1 MTIAK
6 FRHKGLKKFFNHGD
20 KSGIQTAHARRI
32 DLILDLLDGA
42 VKAKDM
48 DFPGSDY
55 HALKGDLKEYYSVHV
70 NGNWTI
76 IFKFENGDAFD
87 VDLIDYH

>member
-1 MTIAK
+1 MAIKK
-6 FRHKGLKKFFNHGD
+6 FRHKGLRRFFENED
-20 KSGIQTAHARRI
+20 KSGIQAAHSKRI
-32 DLILDLLDGA
+32 SLILDLLDGA
-42 VKAKDM
+42 LSARDV
-48 DFPGSDY
+48 DFPSSDF
-55 HALKGDLKEYYSVHV
+55 HSLKGELKEYYSVHV